1 MAGVSQAARVGVVV
15 GRTLA
20 TTSCD
25 ADVVD
30 YVAGIVAQVLSEGTA
45 TPQVLVD
52 AVGPVLV
59 RPLLLLL
66 HARDRVVSHIMRP
79 SPRHRRDLR

>member
-25 ADVVD
+25 ADVID

-59 RPLLLLL
+59 RPLLL

-79 SPRHRRDLR
+79 FPRHRRDLR